1 MAYNRTVVRQQGLG
15 FTKLDFKQ
23 LRQQEISKAQALAE
37 AAKLENER
45 LVEERA
51 AYELDSALKVNHN
64 ALMRNHRASAIN
76 KLSEMIPQAVL
87 TECFNAVFMKAL
99 PHDKTFVE
107 ENAKQF
113 RTMGGRYIRKI
124 GGVKTLAESARRT
137 NSPFLKALLEFCNQF
152 SQAIVLERVKKIN
165 EASTEEEIKEMIA
178 PQLDDEE
185 RNTILVKMDKLGSDE
200 LAEMISNKVIDVVRD
215 EQQREKDQAELQ
227 NAMVKDFEGET
238 DEAGAGANEEET
250 PEVDDR
256 ADTTADDVASEAAM
270 IAESYDPVSR
280 TFTYNKEDIN
290 KSFFFSLMQGIAT
303 RVIRESAA
311 TEGTKPEIPQPSKV
325 LLENPLNL
333 NVFDIYIQDKNEDLD
348 DLRRMDMTDQDEIAR
363 TSSLDKDF
371 ILSEAI
377 TQYTL
382 FETAHTMKLVNI
394 TLDHIRQQADFLR
407 K

>member
-87 TECFNAVFMKAL
+87 TECFNAVFIKAL

-107 ENAKQF
+107 ENEKQF

-124 GGVKTLAESARRT
+124 GGLAESAKRT
-137 NSPFLKALLEFCNQF
+137 NSPFLKTLLAFCNEF

-185 RNTILVKMDKLGSDE
+185 RKTILVKMDKLGSDE
-200 LAEMISNKVIDVVRD
+200 LAEMISTKVIDVVRD

-238 DEAGAGANEEET
+238 DEAGAGANEQET

-303 RVIRESAA
+303 RVIRESATAEGA
-311 TEGTKPEIPQPSKV
+311 TPEIPQPSKV

-371 ILSEAI
+371 ILSEALA
-377 TQYTL
+377 QYTL

-394 TLDHIRQQADFLR
+394 TLSHIREQADFLR